1 MLGAIDSGV
10 QVSPRAPLWSRA
22 RSEIYNV
29 DTTYSRGHRGERH
42 DYLVIYD
49 SRTLEV
55 KGEVELPPK
64 AADTGTGIALVGML
78 DGDRFIVV
86 LNQSPGA
93 SVSVVDLQTRK
104 MVAEVQTAGCAAV
117 FPAGPARFGMLCGD
131 GTAISVHLKPNGE
144 LDRIRRSAPFFD
156 VVGDPIT
163 VNGVRDGSTWWFA
176 SFEGL
181 LYEVSFGSDSPTPKA
196 PWPLFS
202 DEELEEGFRIGGA
215 QHLAYHPSTKRL
227 YSVTHQGGPGSHKDP
242 GAEIWVYDLP
252 AKRRSTCSRRPISS
266 LRSSARRPVSTPR
279 ARSEK
284 FSNFVLPNMG
294 VHSIAVTQDSEPL
307 LFMRHADL
315 GAVGVLDAL
324 SGKHL
329 RDIDETGLSGAS
341 WWSHDRSR
349 SSSSPFAVACAPLRD
364 RRVAQGFGPGSLRCF
379 PRRLRATAGTAR
391 VAKRMASAC
400 DRMFT
405 GHGLLHAPTR
415 QPTAIASMTLLA
427 IYTGAIASNLA
438 RGRREIDCG
447 CFASSARVPLSPWLI
462 ARNLILIA
470 AAALLVRRC
479 GLGHSFGS
487 IRSPCWQPSSFFG
500 CSRPQHSAWRGQ
512 GPGLR
517 RLGGL
522 R

>member
-1 MLGAIDSGV
+1 MLRRVKLLGSIVLGAGLLALAVRAGAELPPEEVGQVMKLPEAADDHWLWVPDRLFRHSALFDGDTGRMLGAIDSGV

-49 SRTLEV
+49 SRTLDV

-131 GTAISVHLKPNGE
+131 GTAINVHLKPNGE

-163 VNGVRDGSTWWFA
+163 EKGVRDGSTWWFA

-242 GAEIWVYDLP
+242 GTEIWVYDLP
-252 AKRRSTCSRRPISS
+252 AKRKIDVY
-266 LRSSARRPVSTPR
+266 SAPNLIAPFLGPQAGFDAEGTVGKILS
-279 ARSEK
+279 
-284 FSNFVLPNMG
+284 FVLPNMG

-315 GAVGVLDAL
+315 GAVGVLDAR

-329 RDIDETGLSGAS
+329 RDIDETGLSGA
-341 WWSHDRSR
+341 
-349 SSSSPFAVACAPLRD
+349 
-364 RRVAQGFGPGSLRCF
+364 
-379 PRRLRATAGTAR
+379 
-391 VAKRMASAC
+391 
-400 DRMFT
+400 
-405 GHGLLHAPTR
+405 
-415 QPTAIASMTLLA
+415 
-427 IYTGAIASNLA
+427 
-438 RGRREIDCG
+438 
-447 CFASSARVPLSPWLI
+447 
-462 ARNLILIA
+462 
-470 AAALLVRRC
+470 LLVV
-479 GLGHSFGS
+479 
-487 IRSPCWQPSSFFG
+487 P
-500 CSRPQHSAWRGQ
+500 
-512 GPGLR
+512 
-517 RLGGL
+517 
-522 R
+522 